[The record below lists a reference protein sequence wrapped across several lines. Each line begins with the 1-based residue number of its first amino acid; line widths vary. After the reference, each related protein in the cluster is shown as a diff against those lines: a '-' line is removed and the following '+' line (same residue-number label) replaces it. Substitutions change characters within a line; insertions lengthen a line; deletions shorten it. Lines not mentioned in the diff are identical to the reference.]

1 MADTGTDTGTHTD
14 TDIDATAR
22 ARLRAVRQSLGWSLD
37 DLAERANVGPS
48 TISRIETG
56 NRTLSLDVLV
66 PLARALGIGV
76 DVLVAPDDDED
87 VVIRPSPSA
96 HGDMTIWPLSR
107 PDGSTTAFKFRFE
120 PHDPAKGL
128 PELHVHPGYDWMFV
142 TEGRVLL
149 MLGERRIVVETGEA
163 AEFSTMTP
171 HAMVAIDEPAE
182 TIMIFDRHGERAHL
196 HTA

>member
-1 MADTGTDTGTHTD
+1 MIDSAKQAP
-14 TDIDATAR
+14 DIDATAR

-37 DLAERANVGPS
+37 DLAKRANVGPS

-56 NRTLSLDVLV
+56 NRALSLDVLV
-66 PLARALGIGV
+66 PLARALGVGI
-76 DVLVAPDDDED
+76 DVLIAPNDDED
-87 VVIRPSPSA
+87 VVIRPSPSSQ
-96 HGDMTIWPLSR
+96 GDLTIWPLSR
-107 PDGSTTAFKFRFE
+107 PDGSTTAFKFRLE
-120 PHDPAKGL
+120 PHDPAEGL
-128 PELHVHPGYDWMFV
+128 PELQVHPGYDWMFV
-142 TEGRVLL
+142 IEGRVLL

-171 HAMVAIDEPAE
+171 HAMVAIDKPAE

>member
-1 MADTGTDTGTHTD
+1 MRDTDPTA
-14 TDIDATAR
+14 DIDATAR
-22 ARLRAVRQSLGWSLD
+22 ARLRAIRQSLGWSLD
-37 DLAERANVGPS
+37 DLAERAAVGPS

-56 NRTLSLDVLV
+56 NRALSLDVLV

-107 PDGSTTAFKFRFE
+107 PDGTTTAFKFRLE
-120 PHDPAKGL
+120 PHDPSGAL
-128 PELHVHPGYDWMFV
+128 PELQVHPGYDWMFV
-142 TEGRVLL
+142 VEGRVLL
-149 MLGERRIVVETGEA
+149 LLGERRIVVETGEA

-171 HAMVAIDEPAE
+171 HAMAAIDRPAE
-182 TIMIFDRHGERAHL
+182 MVMIFDRHGERAHL
-196 HTA
+196 HTV

>member
-1 MADTGTDTGTHTD
+1 MTNPDPTS
-14 TDIDATAR
+14 DIDATAR
-22 ARLRAVRQSLGWSLD
+22 ARLRAIRQSLGWSLD

-56 NRTLSLDVLV
+56 NRALSLDVLV

-96 HGDMTIWPLSR
+96 HGDLTIWPLSR
-107 PDGSTTAFKFRFE
+107 PDGSTTAFKFRLE
-120 PHDPAKGL
+120 PHDPADGL
-128 PELHVHPGYDWMFV
+128 PGLQARAHVHPGYDWMFV
-142 TEGRVLL
+142 IEGRVLL

-171 HAMVAIDEPAE
+171 HAMVAIERPAE

>member
-1 MADTGTDTGTHTD
+1 MTEATTP
-14 TDIDATAR
+14 TDIDVTAR
-22 ARLRAVRQSLGWSLD
+22 ARLRAIRQSLGWSLD

-56 NRTLSLDVLV
+56 NRALSLDVLV
-66 PLARALGIGV
+66 PLARALGVGV

-96 HGDMTIWPLSR
+96 HGDLTIWPLSR
-107 PDGSTTAFKFRFE
+107 PDGPTTAFKFRLE
-120 PHDPAKGL
+120 PHDSAEGL
-128 PELHVHPGYDWMFV
+128 PELPARAHVHPGYDWMFV
-142 TEGRVLL
+142 IEGRVLL

-182 TIMIFDRHGERAHL
+182 TIMIFDRHGERAHV
-196 HTA
+196 HTG

>member
-1 MADTGTDTGTHTD
+1 MADADPS

-22 ARLRAVRQSLGWSLD
+22 ARLRAIRQSLGWSLD

-56 NRTLSLDVLV
+56 NRALSLDVLM

-87 VVIRPSPSA
+87 VVIRPSPST
-96 HGDMTIWPLSR
+96 HGDLTIWPLSR
-107 PDGSTTAFKFRFE
+107 PDGSTTAFKFRLE
-120 PHDPAKGL
+120 PHDPAEGL
-128 PELHVHPGYDWMFV
+128 PELQARAHVHPGYDWMFV
-142 TEGRVLL
+142 IEGRVLL

-171 HAMVAIDEPAE
+171 HAMVAIEKPAE
-182 TIMIFDRHGERAHL
+182 TVMIFDRHGERAHL

>member
-1 MADTGTDTGTHTD
+1 MSSGKAPPDV
-14 TDIDATAR
+14 DATAR
-22 ARLRAVRQSLGWSLD
+22 ARLRAIRRSLGWSLD

-48 TISRIETG
+48 TISRLETG
-56 NRTLSLDVLV
+56 NRALSLDVLV

-76 DVLVAPDDDED
+76 DVLIAPDDDED

-96 HGDMTIWPLSR
+96 HGDTMVWPLSR
-107 PDGSTTAFKFRFE
+107 PDGSTTAFKFRFQ
-120 PHDPAKGL
+120 PQDPSEGL
-128 PELHVHPGYDWMFV
+128 PELQVHPGYDWMFV
-142 TEGRVLL
+142 IEGRVLL
-149 MLGERRIVVETGEA
+149 LLGERRIVLETGEA

-171 HAMVAIDEPAE
+171 HAVVAIDEPAE

>member
-1 MADTGTDTGTHTD
+1 MTATDMGP
-14 TDIDATAR
+14 DIDATAR
-22 ARLRAVRQSLGWSLD
+22 ARLRAIRQSLGWSLD
-37 DLAERANVGPS
+37 DLAERASVGPS

-56 NRTLSLDVLV
+56 NRALSLDVLV

-87 VVIRPSPSA
+87 VVIRPSPSD
-96 HGDMTIWPLSR
+96 HGNMTIWPLSR
-107 PDGSTTAFKFRFE
+107 PDSSTTAFKFRLE
-120 PHDPAKGL
+120 PHDPTESL
-128 PELHVHPGYDWMFV
+128 PEPQVHPGYDWMFV
-142 TEGRVLL
+142 IEGRVLL
-149 MLGERRIVVETGEA
+149 MLGERRIVVEAGES

-171 HAMVAIDEPAE
+171 HAMVAIERPAE

>member
-1 MADTGTDTGTHTD
+1 MTDSNAAGE
-14 TDIDATAR
+14 TDIDSTAR
-22 ARLRAVRQSLGWSLD
+22 ARLRAIRRSLGWSLD

-56 NRTLSLDVLV
+56 NRALSLDVLV

-87 VVIRPSPSA
+87 VVIRPAPSD
-96 HGDMTIWPLSR
+96 HGGLTIWPLSR
-107 PDGSTTAFKFRFE
+107 PDGATTAFKFRLE
-120 PHDPAKGL
+120 PHDPTDPL
-128 PELHVHPGYDWMFV
+128 PQPQVHPGYDWMFV
-142 TEGRVLL
+142 IEGRVLL
-149 MLGERRIVVETGEA
+149 TLGERRIVVETGEA

-171 HAMVAIDEPAE
+171 HAMIAMEGPAE
-182 TIMIFDRHGERAHL
+182 MIMIFDHHGERAHL